1 MHILETSYCSDKYQY
16 TMGKTF
22 HDLGLQNK
30 RAVFN
35 LFYRSAPDK
44 NNWAVVSG
52 IEEAMQ
58 MVKGLGGKDAS
69 FFEKFLPGAENES
82 YREYLSNMRFTGNIY
97 AMEEGEIAFP
107 TQPVITVEGPLVEAQ
122 VLETPLLTIMNH
134 QMAIATKASRVTRS
148 TDKPVSEFGSRRAH
162 GPWAAIYGAKAA
174 YIGGCSGSSNILT
187 SDIFGVPV
195 TGTMAHSFITAFGC
209 TIAGE
214 LEAFNAYIKSHFG
227 EPLILLVDTYDTLRC
242 GVKNAIKAFRQNGV
256 DNDYPSSFGIR
267 LDSGDL
273 TYLSIKAREM
283 LDDAGLGKCRIFA
296 TNSLDE
302 YIIAEIERQG
312 AKIDSYGVGDA
323 IATSK
328 HNPCF
333 GNVYKLVEID
343 GTGVLKRSED
353 KSKAI
358 NPGFQITYR
367 IMVNGHFKGDITC
380 LRGDATSV
388 KIEKGD
394 DLIMRDEYDDTKI
407 TTFRAGCYTY
417 KKLQVPVMQNGETIV
432 KFKPIQER
440 RNYYLSN
447 LQGLN
452 ETQKRLINP
461 HYYKVDISDE
471 LFDLKNGLIES
482 LINEIKNFNED

>member
-1 MHILETSYCSDKYQY
+1 
-16 TMGKTF
+16 
-22 HDLGLQNK
+22 
-30 RAVFN
+30 
-35 LFYRSAPDK
+35 
-44 NNWAVVSG
+44 
-52 IEEAMQ
+52 
-58 MVKGLGGKDAS
+58 
-69 FFEKFLPGAENES
+69 
-82 YREYLSNMRFTGNIY
+82 
-97 AMEEGEIAFP
+97 
-107 TQPVITVEGPLVEAQ
+107 
-122 VLETPLLTIMNH
+122 
-134 QMAIATKASRVTRS
+134 
-148 TDKPVSEFGSRRAH
+148 
-162 GPWAAIYGAKAA
+162 
-174 YIGGCSGSSNILT
+174 
-187 SDIFGVPV
+187 
-195 TGTMAHSFITAFGC
+195 
-209 TIAGE
+209 
-214 LEAFNAYIKSHFG
+214 
-227 EPLILLVDTYDTLRC
+227 
-242 GVKNAIKAFRQNGV
+242 
-256 DNDYPSSFGIR
+256 
-267 LDSGDL
+267 
-273 TYLSIKAREM
+273 M
-283 LDDAGLGKCRIFA
+283 LDDAGLRKCRIFA

-417 KKLQVPVMQNGETIV
+417 KKLQVPVMQNGETII
-432 KFKPIQER
+432 KFKPVQER